1 MNFQDLILSLQNYW
15 AEKGCCLIQP
25 YDLEMGAG
33 TFHPSTFFWHFR
45 KKTLC
50 HCLSPTLQKT
60 KGRSLRRKSQS
71 FSTLLSVSSDYQA
84 NSG

>member
-33 TFHPSTFFWHFR
+33 TFHPSTFFGTLG
-45 KKTLC
+45 KKPC
-50 HCLSPTLQKT
+50 
-60 KGRSLRRKSQS
+60 
-71 FSTLLSVSSDYQA
+71 
-84 NSG
+84 